1 MRMAEDELG
10 KQPVRPCKT
19 LGGAARHFGGCERGV
34 SMIEFVLVFP
44 IMILLFVGLVEFG
57 EAFSVN
63 RKIRNAASTV
73 SDLVSQEGTVS
84 NAQLQ
89 DIVSVGT
96 ELLKP
101 YRVAPFTLR
110 VTSVVADE
118 ENRTTVAWSFPA
130 GGPAVGSAFALPQG
144 ELTEANSSVIVTQTA
159 YAFRPSSG
167 YFIGSINLTGSAFF
181 RPRALRVVA
190 KTD

>member
-1 MRMAEDELG
+1 M
-10 KQPVRPCKT
+10 KPCKA
-19 LGGAARHFGGCERGV
+19 LGGAARRFGGCERGV

-44 IMILLFVGLVEFG
+44 IMIFLFVGLVEFG

-63 RKIRNAASTV
+63 RKIRNAANTV
-73 SDLVSQEGTVS
+73 SDLVSQEGSVS
-84 NAQLQ
+84 NAQLR

-101 YRVAPFTLR
+101 YGVAPFTLR
-110 VTSVVADE
+110 VTSVVADAR
-118 ENRTTVAWSFPA
+118 NRTTVAWSFPA
-130 GGPAVGSAFALPQG
+130 GGPAVGSAFPLPQAQ
-144 ELTEANSSVIVTQTA
+144 LTEPNSSVIVTQA
-159 YAFRPSSG
+159 SYAFRPSAG